1 VIPIRKPLVQL
12 LPDPAAQRAKIEVRK
27 ATARIHPRTAIN
39 ESLKVVRNRLVI
51 DIWDVNIK
59 SHGKVGEQQ
68 PALVNLTMPSWAFF
82 SARNCSA
89 LRARSGLTPL
99 PAAPG
104 PGRTECC
111 RRLLL
116 QCGFSRSAVKGISF
130 NDLDLDHAAARPAT
144 TTRKW
149 HDAGGGRRGRWLALV
164 RFAAIPVAISGSVAK
179 TG

>member
-1 VIPIRKPLVQL
+1 MDSNFRF
-12 LPDPAAQRAKIEVRK
+12 
-27 ATARIHPRTAIN
+27 RTRGAMVWP
-39 ESLKVVRNRLVI
+39 SFL
-51 DIWDVNIK
+51 
-59 SHGKVGEQQ
+59 
-68 PALVNLTMPSWAFF
+68 ASWAFF

-104 PGRTECC
+104 PGRTECW

-116 QCGFSRSAVKGISF
+116 QCGFSRSAVKGISSMT
-130 NDLDLDHAAARPAT
+130 LTSSTPPRAPAR

-164 RFAAIPVAISGSVAK
+164 RFAAMPVAISARWPRRAKSPRPHRCSYRCLEANPRNYRLPQNCNRHTGGGENGAVAFA
-179 TG
+179 